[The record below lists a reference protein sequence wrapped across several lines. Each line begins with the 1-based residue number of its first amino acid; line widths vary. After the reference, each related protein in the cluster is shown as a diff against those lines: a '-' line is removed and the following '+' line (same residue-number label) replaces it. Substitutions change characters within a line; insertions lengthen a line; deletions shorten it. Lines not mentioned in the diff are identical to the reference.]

1 MMRKRRR
8 RMKKRRIW
16 LIALIALLLTAGS
29 GYLAY
34 TRYYRAQAQE
44 PEQPTLET
52 ATVTEGDIV
61 LTADGSGELIPG
73 DELELSFRASGRLA
87 EVLVETGEE
96 VAEGDLLASLE
107 TDSLERAVAEAEVAL
122 RIAQLEL
129 ADTREGPSEAE
140 LADAEAKVR
149 DAQAALTLA
158 YDAYQDTSD
167 SAKDSAVEAAKENYD
182 WWVSYY
188 QQQKA
193 LYEKGKISQSDHD
206 WAMAA
211 MIQADEE
218 WQRAINSA
226 EVEGVQAWKSVEQAQ
241 NTLAQAEEDL
251 ELLESEPLTDTLVV
265 AEFALDEAL
274 LTYEEAKADLEQAQ
288 LYAPFS
294 GTAMDV
300 SAGRGDQVGT
310 NTTILTLA
318 DMQEPLL
325 QFWLEESDFGNV
337 AVGDQVN
344 VVFEALLDYTFTGNV
359 VSIDP
364 VLVTVS
370 GRSAVQCQ
378 AQLNLGD
385 QDVALLS
392 GMTADV
398 EVVSAEARNTLLVPV
413 EALQETPEGGH
424 TVFVVDATGE
434 LEERQVEVGLTDAV
448 NAEILSG
455 LELGE
460 TVRIGN

>member
-1 MMRKRRR
+1 M
-8 RMKKRRIW
+8 
-16 LIALIALLLTAGS
+16 
-29 GYLAY
+29 
-34 TRYYRAQAQE
+34 
-44 PEQPTLET
+44 ET
-52 ATVTEGDIV
+52 ATVTQGDIV
-61 LTADGSGELIPG
+61 LTADGSGELIPAN
-73 DELELSFRASGRLA
+73 ELELSFRTGGRLA
-87 EVLVETGEE
+87 EVLVETGDQ
-96 VAEGDLLASLE
+96 VAEGDLLARLE
-107 TDSLERAVAEAEVAL
+107 TDNLERAVAEADVAL

-129 ADTREGPSEAE
+129 AETREGPSEAE
-140 LADAEAKVR
+140 LANAEAKVR
-149 DAQAALTLA
+149 DAQASLTLA
-158 YDAYQDTSD
+158 YDGYQDSSD
-167 SAKDSAVEAAKENYD
+167 SVKDDAVESAKVNYD
-182 WWVSYY
+182 YWVSYY
-188 QQQKA
+188 QGQKA

-211 MIQADEE
+211 MIKAEEE

-226 EVEGVQAWKSVEQAQ
+226 EAERVQAWKSVEQAQ

-251 ELLESEPLTDTLVV
+251 ELLKSEPLTDKLVV
-265 AEFALDEAL
+265 AEFAVDEAL
-274 LTYEEAKADLEQAQ
+274 LAHEEAKADLEEAQ
-288 LYAPFS
+288 LYAPFG
-294 GTAMDV
+294 GTVMDV

-337 AVGDQVN
+337 AAGNQVN

-359 VSIDP
+359 DNIDP

-378 AQLNLGD
+378 ARLNLGD
-385 QDVALLS
+385 QNVTLLS

-398 EVVSAEARNTLLVPV
+398 EVVSAEARNALLVPV
-413 EALQETPEGGH
+413 EALQETPEGGYL
-424 TVFVVDATGE
+424 VFVVQANGE
-434 LEERQVEVGLTDAV
+434 LEERQIEVGLTDAV

-460 TVRIGN
+460 TVRING